1 MSGNDNYKEAK
12 SIYDFTAKSIK
23 GEDVF
28 LSK

>member
-23 GEDVF
+23 GEEVP

>member
-1 MSGNDNYKEAK
+1 MSGNNDFKSAT

-23 GEDVF
+23 GEDVP